1 MRLLAR
7 RRDQGLPAASLDMA
21 TLKIKS
27 LMSQAMMAR
36 TTPADRLSRRLGV
49 HGQLRE
55 EPMFGPRS
63 ASARSRVAE
72 QAESIAALR
81 RAAARRLPKAVFDF
95 IDGAAGDET
104 TLRDNEAA
112 FREWLLLPRV
122 AVDVSRRTL
131 QTSIVGSQ
139 SALPLLLSPIGL
151 AGFFWPGG
159 EIAAARAAASAGIPF
174 CLSTNS
180 VASIEEVAA
189 AVPDSERW
197 FQLYFLKDRDWMN
210 KLMARSRSA
219 GYRVLCMTVDLP
231 LQGRR
236 ERDIRN
242 AFTVPLRPRL
252 ASAWD
257 LLRRP
262 RWLMGVLR
270 APPRFGNFQVSGSS
284 SFTSVAEHV
293 GSLFDPTVSWTD
305 IARLRERWAGP
316 VVIKGILHPDDAR
329 RAVEIGADA
338 VMVSNHGGRQLD
350 RVPAAITALPDI
362 VAAVDGR
369 VQVILDGGV
378 RRGTDIVVA
387 RALGAAA
394 CSVGRAFVWGLAAA
408 GQQGVERAISILR
421 DELDTALA
429 LIGAAALPDLTGE
442 SVRRRGLDPQPDQRR
457 M

>member
-1 MRLLAR
+1 
-7 RRDQGLPAASLDMA
+7 
-21 TLKIKS
+21 
-27 LMSQAMMAR
+27 
-36 TTPADRLSRRLGV
+36 
-49 HGQLRE
+49 
-55 EPMFGPRS
+55 MFGLMS
-63 ASARSRVAE
+63 ASARRRATE
-72 QAESIAALR
+72 KAESIAALR
-81 RAAARRLPKAVFDF
+81 RAAARRLPKVVFDF

-122 AVDVSRRTL
+122 AVDVSHQTL
-131 QTSIVGSQ
+131 DTSIVGRQ
-139 SALPLLLSPIGL
+139 SALPLLLSPVGL
-151 AGFFWPGG
+151 SGFFWPGG
-159 EIAAARAAASAGIPF
+159 EIAAASAAAAAGIPF

-180 VASIEEVAA
+180 IASLEEVAA
-189 AVPDSERW
+189 AVPDGERW
-197 FQLYFLKDRDWMN
+197 FQLYFLKDREWMN
-210 KLMARSRSA
+210 KLMARSQAA

-231 LQGRR
+231 VQGRR

-257 LLRRP
+257 VLRRP

-270 APPRFGNFQVSGSS
+270 APPRFGNFQAAGSS

-316 VVIKGILHPDDAR
+316 VVIKGILHPDDAQ

-338 VMVSNHGGRQLD
+338 IMVSNHGGRQLD

-362 VAAVDGR
+362 VAAVNGR
-369 VQVILDGGV
+369 AQVILDGGV
-378 RRGTDIVVA
+378 RRGADIVIA

-408 GQQGVERAISILR
+408 GQHGVERAISILH
-421 DELDTALA
+421 DELGNALT
-429 LIGAAALPDLTGE
+429 LIGAGLPDLDGTY
-442 SVRRRGLDPQPDQRR
+442 VRRRGFDAPPRPPAW
-457 M
+457 

>member
-1 MRLLAR
+1 MV
-7 RRDQGLPAASLDMA
+7 GLVP
-21 TLKIKS
+21 
-27 LMSQAMMAR
+27 
-36 TTPADRLSRRLGV
+36 
-49 HGQLRE
+49 
-55 EPMFGPRS
+55 
-63 ASARSRVAE
+63 ASARSRAAE
-72 QAESIAALR
+72 KAESIAALR
-81 RAAARRLPKAVFDF
+81 RAAARRLPRIVFDF

-112 FREWLLLPRV
+112 FGEWLLLPRV
-122 AVDVSRRTL
+122 AVDVGRRTL
-131 QTSIVGSQ
+131 KTSIVGRQ

-159 EIAAARAAASAGIPF
+159 EMAAARAAAAAGIPF

-189 AVPDSERW
+189 AAPDGERW

-210 KLMARSRSA
+210 KLMARA
-219 GYRVLCMTVDLP
+219 QAADYRVLCMTVDLP
-231 LQGRR
+231 VQGRR

-252 ASAWD
+252 ASALD
-257 LLRRP
+257 LLLRP
-262 RWLMGVLR
+262 GWLMGVLR
-270 APPRFGNFQVSGSS
+270 APPRFGNFQTGGSS

-316 VVIKGILHPDDAR
+316 VVIKGILRPDDAR
-329 RAVEIGADA
+329 RAVDIGADA
-338 VMVSNHGGRQLD
+338 IMVSNHGGRQLD

-362 VAAVDGR
+362 AAAVDGR
-369 VQVILDGGV
+369 AQLILDGGV

-387 RALGAAA
+387 RALGADA

-408 GQQGVERAISILR
+408 GQQGVERAIGILR

-429 LIGAAALPDLTGE
+429 LIGAAALPDLGRET
-442 SVRRRGLDPQPDQRR
+442 VRRRALDPQPNQRLL
-457 M
+457 

>member
-1 MRLLAR
+1 
-7 RRDQGLPAASLDMA
+7 
-21 TLKIKS
+21 
-27 LMSQAMMAR
+27 
-36 TTPADRLSRRLGV
+36 LSR
-49 HGQLRE
+49 QLEEKRVVFRRSRAIHDHPGE
-55 EPMFGPRS
+55 EPMSGLVS
-63 ASARSRVAE
+63 AAARSRAAE
-72 QAESIAALR
+72 RAESIAALR
-81 RAAARRLPKAVFDF
+81 QLAARRLPKAVFDF

-131 QTSIVGSQ
+131 ETSIVGRQ

-151 AGFFWPGG
+151 SGFFWPGG
-159 EIAAARAAASAGIPF
+159 EIAAARAAAAAGIPF

-189 AVPDSERW
+189 AVPDGEHW
-197 FQLYFLKDRDWMN
+197 FQLYFLKDREWMA
-210 KLMARSRSA
+210 KLMARAQAA

-231 LQGRR
+231 IQGRR

-242 AFTVPLRPRL
+242 AFTMPLRPRPGNV
-252 ASAWD
+252 WD

-270 APPRFGNFQVSGSS
+270 APPRFGNFQAAGSL

-293 GSLFDPTVSWTD
+293 GGLFDPTASWED
-305 IARLRERWAGP
+305 IARLRERWPGP

-338 VMVSNHGGRQLD
+338 VTVSNHGGRQLD
-350 RVPAAITALPDI
+350 RVPAAIVALPEI
-362 VAAVDGR
+362 VAAVHGR
-369 VQVILDGGV
+369 AQVILDGGV

-408 GQQGVERAISILR
+408 GQHGVERAIGILR

-429 LIGAAALPDLTGE
+429 LLGVASLPDITGE
-442 SVRRRGLDPQPDQRR
+442 YVRRRGLDPQASQGLS
-457 M
+457 

>member
-1 MRLLAR
+1 
-7 RRDQGLPAASLDMA
+7 
-21 TLKIKS
+21 
-27 LMSQAMMAR
+27 
-36 TTPADRLSRRLGV
+36 
-49 HGQLRE
+49 
-55 EPMFGPRS
+55 MFGLAS

-72 QAESIAALR
+72 RAESIAALR
-81 RAAARRLPKAVFDF
+81 RTAARRLPKAVFDF
-95 IDGAAGDET
+95 IDGAAGDEI

-210 KLMARSRSA
+210 KLMGRSRAA

-270 APPRFGNFQVSGSS
+270 APPRFGNFQASGSS

-362 VAAVDGR
+362 VAGVDSQ
-369 VQVILDGGV
+369 VQGILEGGV
-378 RRGTDIVVA
+378 
-387 RALGAAA
+387 
-394 CSVGRAFVWGLAAA
+394 
-408 GQQGVERAISILR
+408 
-421 DELDTALA
+421 
-429 LIGAAALPDLTGE
+429 
-442 SVRRRGLDPQPDQRR
+442 
-457 M
+457 